1 MDWTN
6 NMPEHLRAFIDSL
19 TWKQSAETIK
29 WIADNPHRLC
39 LAITLHAEGMLQ
51 YQRKSDTLEK

>member
-1 MDWTN
+1 
-6 NMPEHLRAFIDSL
+6 MPEHLRAFIDSL